1 MILSVALIKSIKYG
15 FSYSS
20 YQYYVAST
28 TTFSWLQLYNVNL
41 TVQKMPKKLSKF
53 EIFML
58 ESEQDFEDSKT
69 PLKLLIASN
78 PFASPTWK
86 ILEHSLKVNQTLRSQ
101 LFRLEKA
108 LEEITP
114 KFANFW
120 KKTYLKIFSAKTCQN
135 RARQAKSARKVLQ

>member
-1 MILSVALIKSIKYG
+1 
-15 FSYSS
+15 
-20 YQYYVAST
+20 
-28 TTFSWLQLYNVNL
+28 
-41 TVQKMPKKLSKF
+41 MPKKLSKF

-114 KFANFW
+114 KFANLLRRH
-120 KKTYLKIFSAKTCQN
+120 T
-135 RARQAKSARKVLQ
+135 

>member
-1 MILSVALIKSIKYG
+1 
-15 FSYSS
+15 
-20 YQYYVAST
+20 
-28 TTFSWLQLYNVNL
+28 
-41 TVQKMPKKLSKF
+41 MPKKLSKF

-108 LEEITP
+108 LEVITP
-114 KFANFW
+114 KFANLLRRH
-120 KKTYLKIFSAKTCQN
+120 T
-135 RARQAKSARKVLQ
+135 